1 MDWLKTILKAAGL
14 DDTKVD
20 SIVGDAGKELP
31 KHFVPKSQYNDLSE
45 TKKKLEKDITD
56 RDAQLETLSKD
67 ANASEG
73 LKAEITKLQGEN
85 KTAKEKYEADLKD
98 MTLNN
103 AITSALNGKVHNEK
117 HVTGLIDKEKLV
129 IGDDGKVVGL
139 DEQLKI
145 LQTSDAYLFKTEDK
159 GGGGGGFKFKG
170 TSLLDGKDQSKGEQG
185 DDKVGSF
192 GKQLAES
199 AKGNEGL
206 DTARESYFK

>member
-1 MDWLKTILKAAGL
+1 MDWLKELLKKLG
-14 DDTKVD
+14 VED
-20 SIVGDAGKELP
+20 SKIDGAIADAGKEIP
-31 KHFVPKSQYNDLSE
+31 KHFVPKSQYNELSD

-73 LKAEITKLQGEN
+73 LKAEIAKLQGEN
-85 KTAKEKYEADLKD
+85 KAAADKYAEDLKD
-98 MTLNN
+98 MTLNS

-117 HVTGLIDKEKLV
+117 HVTGLIDKAKLV

-139 DEQLKI
+139 DEQLKT

-159 GGGGGGFKFKG
+159 GSGGGFKFKG

-192 GKQLAES
+192 GKQLGES

>member
-1 MDWLKTILKAAGL
+1 MDWLKAILKAAGL

-31 KHFVPKSQYNDLSE
+31 KHFVPKSQYNDVSDA
-45 TKKKLEKDITD
+45 KKQAEKDVAD
-56 RDAQLETLSKD
+56 RDKQIQDLSKT
-67 ANASEG
+67 AG
-73 LKAEITKLQGEN
+73 LSDDLKKQIDQLQADN
-85 KTAKEKYEADLKD
+85 KSAKEKYEADLKD

-139 DEQLKI
+139 EEQLKG

-159 GGGGGGFKFKG
+159 GGGGGFKFKG

-185 DDKVGSF
+185 DEKVGSF

-199 AKGNEGL
+199 TKGNEGL

>member
-1 MDWLKTILKAAGL
+1 MDWLKAILKAAGL

-31 KHFVPKSQYNDLSE
+31 KHFVPKSQYNDVSDA
-45 TKKKLEKDITD
+45 KKQAEKDVAD
-56 RDAQLETLSKD
+56 RDKQIQDLSKT
-67 ANASEG
+67 AG
-73 LKAEITKLQGEN
+73 LSDDLKKQIDQLQADN
-85 KTAKEKYEADLKD
+85 KSAKEKYEADLKD

-139 DEQLKI
+139 EEQLKG

-159 GGGGGGFKFKG
+159 GGGGGFKFKG

-199 AKGNEGL
+199 TKGNEGL